1 MKFRTDFHQT
11 SRPQARPGSL
21 SRVSAEWHCDI
32 RAGAENLTK
41 KGNGEWGTEK
51 WETNKGNVD
60 IPIGLNELLYVGNT
74 PGSLLAD
81 ETVLSR
87 NARSRRNGMMPM

>member
-1 MKFRTDFHQT
+1 M
-11 SRPQARPGSL
+11 S
-21 SRVSAEWHCDI
+21 
-32 RAGAENLTK
+32 AGAAGAGRPPYRSVTRD
-41 KGNGEWGTEK
+41 WGTEK

-60 IPIGLNELLYVGNT
+60 IPIGLNELLYVGNA